1 MLLINYA
8 YNASTHLSAVLRTF
22 GVVKNLAPVELR
34 FDPYLLGAE
43 ACQEAFQPMH
53 RVIVFCD

>member
-1 MLLINYA
+1 MLLIYYA
-8 YNASTHLSAVLRTF
+8 YNVSTHLSAVSSIFEVR
-22 GVVKNLAPVELR
+22 KNLASVELR

-43 ACQEAFQPMH
+43 ACQEAFQPMD